1 MVLKL
6 TRSND
11 ILICH
16 TDEDSGSKNI
26 KKYNGWK
33 PDQDVHNYGMMGI
46 VDETEKM
53 LHMVCMQTYEPFCE
67 PIPVNDV
74 DDAQEIQRLAHQANR
89 TINRLN

>member
-1 MVLKL
+1 MPLKL

-33 PDQDVHNYGMMGI
+33 PDQDIHNYGMMGI

-53 LHMVCMQTYEPFCE
+53 LHMVCMQTYESFCE

-74 DDAQEIQRLAHQANR
+74 DDAQEIQQLAHQANR

>member
-1 MVLKL
+1 MPLKFE
-6 TRSND
+6 RSNK
-11 ILICH
+11 IFIFH
-16 TDEDSGSKNI
+16 IDENSGSDNI
-26 KKYNGWK
+26 KTYRYWE
-33 PDQDVHNYGMMGI
+33 PDPDIHNYGMMVI

-74 DDAQEIQRLAHQANR
+74 DDAQEIQRLANQANR

>member
-53 LHMVCMQTYEPFCE
+53 LHMVCMQTYEPFCK